1 VSAAAPLGNR
11 GIVVTRP
18 AHQAAALAD
27 MIRAAGGRPLL
38 YPVIE
43 IADIEDARPFDAI
56 IERLDEFDRAIF
68 VSPNAVDKALN
79 RINARRKLPAAL
91 KFAAVGRGTV
101 RALAR
106 FGVTGVTAPE
116 RFDSEALLELP
127 GLTAVAGQHVVIFRG
142 EGGRD
147 ALGVA
152 LTARGARV
160 EYAECYRRT
169 LPQAAPAPL
178 LEAWEA
184 GTLDAVTITSSEGI
198 RNLRTL
204 IGARGE
210 RWLKQTPVFAPHPR
224 IARTAHELGI
234 DTVVT
239 TAQGDEGLLTGLNEW
254 FAAHA

>member
-1 VSAAAPLGNR
+1 MTVAGPLSNR

-18 AHQAAALAD
+18 SHQAAALAE

-43 IADIEDARPFDAI
+43 IADIEDAAQFDSI
-56 IERLDEFDRAIF
+56 IDRLDEFVRAIF
-68 VSPNAVDKALN
+68 VSPNAVEKALS
-79 RINARRKLPAAL
+79 RIKTRRTLPPGL

-101 RALAR
+101 RELAR

-116 RFDSEALLELP
+116 RFDSEALLEMP
-127 GLTAVAGQHVVIFRG
+127 GLTAVAGQHIVIFRG

-160 EYAECYRRT
+160 EYAECYRRV
-169 LPQAAPAPL
+169 LPDAAPAAL
-178 LEAWEA
+178 LAAWEN

-198 RNLRTL
+198 RNLQTL

-210 RWLKQTPVFAPHPR
+210 RWLKQTPVFVPHPR
-224 IARTAHELGI
+224 IARTAHELGLA
-234 DTVVT
+234 TVVT
-239 TAQGDEGLLTGLNEW
+239 TAQGDEGLITGLNEW
-254 FAAHA
+254 FAAHP